1 MILSTHAVV
10 GGTIASFMP
19 GHPVL
24 AFVVGAASH
33 YLIDALPHV
42 DYPLRSIS
50 VRRSAPSAFTLNWLL
65 VLDFGLL
72 ALDACLGLA
81 IVLWLYASPGA
92 AVAVLAGA
100 LGGMLPDPL
109 QLLHKLYPREPLK
122 SLQRFHAWSHTKR
135 KLRWPLGVASQLS
148 FVALVIGLRAMMLV

>member
-1 MILSTHAVV
+1 MIHSTRAVV
-10 GGTIASFMP
+10 GGTTASFMP
-19 GHPVL
+19 DHPVP

-33 YLIDALPHV
+33 FLIDDALPHV

-65 VLDFGLL
+65 VQDFGLL
-72 ALDACLGLA
+72 ALDACLGLT
-81 IVLWLYASPGA
+81 IVLWLYASTGA
-92 AVAVLAGA
+92 TVAVLAGA

-122 SLQRFHAWSHTKR
+122 SLQRFHVWSHTKR

-148 FVALVIGLRAMMLV
+148 FVALVIGLRAMLV